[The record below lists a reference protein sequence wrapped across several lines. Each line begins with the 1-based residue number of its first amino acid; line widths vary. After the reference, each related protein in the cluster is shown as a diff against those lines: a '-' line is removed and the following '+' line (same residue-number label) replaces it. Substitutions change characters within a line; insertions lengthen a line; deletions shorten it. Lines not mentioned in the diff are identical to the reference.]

1 MFKRNGLDTM
11 FNSTLD
17 IVSHYESL
25 TNRSRSS
32 SDDCKNCNYIR
43 NQEDDKK
50 QSTPSRFLR
59 SYKSKIGNKENN
71 LLSIEEELRLTE
83 AKLRQARAE
92 IVYLSERN
100 SDLERQNDELIKTI
114 KALRGSYTTSAVIS
128 EQDIGDD
135 GNTASPAVTC
145 LDEKDTMFYNET
157 DRSSVIKRF
166 AEYSSSSIS
175 LGKSGS
181 TRKRSLSTTSCEI
194 ESKIKKNNGFST
206 PQKFTGKDKNI
217 FDYNTDPVK
226 FVTPIREMIAH
237 LTKKWAR
244 YEDIENNPHKVVK
257 PKVLVGY
264 CDICETFVLKGKNC
278 LTCTECNIF
287 LHNSCMKDAPIPC
300 VPRPP
305 VTSKH
310 PKIRPSLLDF
320 CPRLHP
326 MIPYIVVHGV
336 IAIEKYFITTE
347 GLYRIPGAGC
357 EVVKLLNN
365 FKHNRVIPDLKSC
378 AAETITGCIKK
389 FLRELREPLIPTTSC
404 LEFIKA
410 VKSRDLEGLNFAICN
425 LPSPNRDTLAY
436 LCLHWKKVASLAH
449 INKMPIENIACCL
462 GPTVVGSVVKTNEP
476 FLSKIEE
483 EARDQNNVIVQL
495 LNLTEEYWKQI
506 LEGKLNG
513 I

>member
-1 MFKRNGLDTM
+1 MIKNNGVNTM

-25 TNRSRSS
+25 INRSSL
-32 SDDCKNCNYIR
+32 DDSKNSNYIR
-43 NQEDDKK
+43 SQEDIS
-50 QSTPSRFLR
+50 STPGRFSR
-59 SYKSKIGNKENN
+59 N
-71 LLSIEEELRLTE
+71 LKLVE

-92 IVYLSERN
+92 IVSLSQRN
-100 SDLERQNDELIKTI
+100 VELERQNEELIKTV
-114 KALRGSYTTSAVIS
+114 KALRRSCSTQYTT
-128 EQDIGDD
+128 EPENF
-135 GNTASPAVTC
+135 GNTESLGATC

-157 DRSSVIKRF
+157 DRSSVINKF
-166 AEYSSSSIS
+166 ACYSSSNTS
-175 LGKSGS
+175 LGISGS
-181 TRKRSLSTTSCEI
+181 SRKRSLSTTSCDI

-206 PQKFTGKDKNI
+206 PQKFNGNDSSLFN
-217 FDYNTDPVK
+217 YSRDPVQ

-237 LTKKWAR
+237 MTTKWAK

-257 PKVLVGY
+257 PKVFVGY

-287 LHNSCMKDAPIPC
+287 LHSNCMKDAPIPC

-305 VTSKH
+305 ITSKQ

-410 VKSRDLEGLNFAICN
+410 VKLRDLEGLNFAICN

-462 GPTVVGSVVKTNEP
+462 GPTVVGSVIKSHESVLNKV
-476 FLSKIEE
+476 EE
-483 EARDQNNVIVQL
+483 EARDQNNVVVQL
-495 LNLTEEYWKQI
+495 LNLTEDYWKQV
-506 LEGKLNG
+506 LKGKLNG